1 MKKLFKV
8 ALAQPIVVMVLAV
21 AITILAATSMMAD
34 FRMET
39 NLDKYMPE
47 THPAFVFSDEADE
60 RFMIRDAI
68 LIALEHPDTIYNP
81 GSLGKIIQIDEA
93 LRSIDGLSGS
103 RVQSVY
109 TGDNILG
116 TEDGLDVRRFYT
128 DVPTDQ
134 EEADRIGALV
144 RANDMIAGRLVSTDE
159 RTALIIVELP
169 DSGFSRSLYD
179 EVLALADGFSGPETV
194 HVAGRPIVEGTLG
207 VLGPEDMKR
216 TGPLVI
222 LVIAAVLILVLK
234 QVRRAIITLVVVLFS
249 TIWAFGLMT
258 AFGVP
263 LYSIS
268 IMIPVML
275 VAIGV
280 AYAIHLYNQI
290 DHYVGEHPDASR
302 RDIAANA
309 ISVIGSPALFAALT
323 TVAGFVSLVTS
334 QVFPVKYFGLFTAF
348 GVFTSYMLTMFLV
361 PAGIMAFGNGRKK
374 IKLHG
379 DNASLG
385 DRTMEHGFGARFAD
399 AVSAHPRIVYSLTA
413 ILVALSLWGVSMVW
427 INTSFLANFE
437 KSSAIVQ
444 TDAFVNRN
452 FGGTSSVNI
461 ILDSDEYD
469 TFKDPEVLAL
479 MDGMQ
484 TGALALPRVGD
495 ALSLTTYLKRLHFSM
510 NAEDPAFDA
519 IPDSSDMVAQYLLL
533 YEMSGDPENLWKV
546 VDADYMGAN
555 ITIQMKSDD
564 TLTIK
569 GVVDYV
575 DTWTDEFAALGISV
589 RYAGSGYKSLVFS
602 DLILQGQISSLGLS
616 VLIVFVLVAFLFRN
630 VLLGAIATIPILISI
645 MVNFGLMGLLGV
657 PLTISTAIISSIAV
671 GIGVDYAIHFIT
683 QYREAYKA
691 LGSEDR
697 AARFAMSHT
706 GRAISLNAGIVI
718 SGFMVMV
725 FSVFPPNRQI
735 GLLVSLNMIT
745 ALVATITIMFLVLR
759 KSSNRI
765 LKEKT
770 L

>member
-1 MKKLFKV
+1 MKKIFKL
-8 ALAQPIVVMVLAV
+8 ALAQPIVVMILAV
-21 AITILAATSMMAD
+21 GITILAAISMMTD

-39 NLDKYMPE
+39 NLDKYMPA
-47 THPAFVFSDEADE
+47 THPAFAFSDEADE
-60 RFMIRDAI
+60 RFLIRDAI

-93 LRSIDGLSGS
+93 LRGIDGLSES
-103 RVQSVY
+103 RIQSVY
-109 TGDNILG
+109 TADNILG

-128 DVPTDQ
+128 GAPADQ
-134 EEADRIGALV
+134 AEADRIGALV

-159 RTALIIVELP
+159 RTALVIVELP
-169 DSGFSRSLYD
+169 ESGFSRSLYD
-179 EVLALADGFSGPETV
+179 EVLALVEDFSGPETV

-234 QVRRAIITLVVVLFS
+234 QVRRAIITLAVVLFS
-249 TIWAFGLMT
+249 TVWAFGLMT
-258 AFGVP
+258 AFGIP

-280 AYAIHLYNQI
+280 AYAIHLYNQV
-290 DHYVGEHPDASR
+290 DHYTGEHPEACR
-302 RDIAANA
+302 RDIATNA

-374 IKLHG
+374 IKLPV
-379 DNASLG
+379 
-385 DRTMEHGFGARFAD
+385 DRTLEHGPGSRFAD
-399 AVSAHPRIVYSLTA
+399 TVSAHPRIVYSLSA
-413 ILVALSLWGVSMVW
+413 ILVAVSIWGVSLVW

-452 FGGTSSVNI
+452 FGGTSSVSI
-461 ILDSDEYD
+461 ILDSWEYD
-469 TFKDPEVLAL
+469 TFKDPEVLSL
-479 MDGMQ
+479 MDMMQ
-484 TGALALPRVGD
+484 TGALALPKVGD

-519 IPDSSDMVAQYLLL
+519 IPDSSDKVAQYLLL

-546 VDADYMGAN
+546 VDAEYRGAN

-575 DTWTDEFAALGISV
+575 DTWTDEFAALGISI

-630 VLLGAIATIPILISI
+630 LLLGAIATIPILISI

-683 QYREAYKA
+683 QYREAYKV
-691 LGSEDR
+691 LGTKER
-697 AARFAMSHT
+697 AARFAMGHT

-745 ALVATITIMFLVLR
+745 SLVATITIMFLVLR
-759 KSSNRI
+759 NSSKRI
-765 LKEKT
+765 LKERT

>member
-1 MKKLFKV
+1 
-8 ALAQPIVVMVLAV
+8 
-21 AITILAATSMMAD
+21 
-34 FRMET
+34 
-39 NLDKYMPE
+39 MPA

-60 RFMIRDAI
+60 RFLIRDAI
-68 LIALEHPDTIYNP
+68 LIALEHPDIIYNP

-93 LRSIDGLSGS
+93 LRGIDGLSES

-128 DVPTDQ
+128 DAPADQ

-159 RTALIIVELP
+159 RTALVIVELP
-169 DSGFSRSLYD
+169 ESGFSRSLYD
-179 EVLALADGFSGPETV
+179 EVLALAEDFSGPETV

-222 LVIAAVLILVLK
+222 LVIAAVLVLVLK
-234 QVRRAIITLVVVLFS
+234 QIRRAIMTLAVVLFS
-249 TIWAFGLMT
+249 TVWAFGLMT
-258 AFGVP
+258 AFGIP

-280 AYAIHLYNQI
+280 AYAIHLYNQV
-290 DHYVGEHPDASR
+290 DHYTGEHPEACR

-334 QVFPVKYFGLFTAF
+334 QVYPVKYFGLFTAF

-361 PAGIMAFGNGRKK
+361 PAGIMAFGNGRRK
-374 IKLHG
+374 IKLP
-379 DNASLG
+379 G
-385 DRTMEHGFGARFAD
+385 DRTLGHGPGSRFAD
-399 AVSAHPRIVYSLTA
+399 IVSAHPRIVYSLTA
-413 ILVALSLWGVSMVW
+413 ILVAVSLWGVSLVW

-461 ILDSDEYD
+461 ILDSREYD
-469 TFKDPEVLAL
+469 TFKDPEVLNL
-479 MDGMQ
+479 MDKMQ
-484 TGALALPRVGD
+484 TGALALPKVGD

-575 DTWTDEFAALGISV
+575 DTWTDEFAALGIGI

-616 VLIVFVLVAFLFRN
+616 VLIIFVLVAFLFRN
-630 VLLGAIATIPILISI
+630 LLLGAIATIPILLSI

-691 LGSEDR
+691 LGTEER
-697 AARFAMSHT
+697 AARFAMGHT

-759 KSSNRI
+759 NSSKRI
-765 LKEKT
+765 LKEKN